1 MRVGIDFPSLF
12 DSDNFTIRRASQ
24 IGAGNWYDPES
35 LITGTEIARG
45 LTPSNS
51 TRNYRN
57 EAHYHASVS
66 QALTPEQIALTA
78 PRIRKVDQSGLTYEC
93 PALERYWEA
102 QRVA

>member
-51 TRNYRN
+51 TRSWQS
-57 EAHYHASVS
+57 EQHYHRAVS
-66 QALTPEQIALTA
+66 QELTPEQIALTA
-78 PRIRKVDQSGLTYEC
+78 PRIRKVDKSGLTYEC
-93 PALERYWEA
+93 PALERYWGA
-102 QRVA
+102 RRVA